1 MYNYTEYGEILKR
14 ARPLAAPC
22 MLTAN
27 KDSHSS
33 GGFSAGSRCVCEA
46 ICSESLTC
54 PPSPPYPVDVSFNVL
69 CNIIV
74 DNRLDG
80 RNV

>member
-22 MLTAN
+22 MLMAN

-33 GGFSAGSRCVCEA
+33 GGFPAGSRCMGVKQYVV
-46 ICSESLTC
+46 SH
-54 PPSPPYPVDVSFNVL
+54 SPARPVL
-69 CNIIV
+69 PI
-74 DNRLDG
+74 LWM
-80 RNV
+80 